1 MYLRPG
7 NLYKDFIVEK
17 KGASISSRGRA
28 KKSYDSE
35 SGERIRGILA
45 EAKPQEKERWRQLQ
59 HPISHTIVQKGKPKA
74 GPEDR
79 LVFGERIFF
88 IQGVDEPGA
97 LGFWT
102 IYYVEER
109 FDGHEYQD

>member
-7 NLYKDFIVEK
+7 NLFKDFFVEK
-17 KGASISSRGRA
+17 KGASLSTRGRA
-28 KKSYDSE
+28 RSEYD
-35 SGERIRGILA
+35 GTTAERIKAVLA

-59 HPISHTIVQKGKPKA
+59 HPISHTITQKGSPQA
-74 GPEDR
+74 EAEDR
-79 LVFGERIFF
+79 LTLGDRIFF

-97 LGFWT
+97 LGLWT

-109 FDGHEYQD
+109 YDGNEH